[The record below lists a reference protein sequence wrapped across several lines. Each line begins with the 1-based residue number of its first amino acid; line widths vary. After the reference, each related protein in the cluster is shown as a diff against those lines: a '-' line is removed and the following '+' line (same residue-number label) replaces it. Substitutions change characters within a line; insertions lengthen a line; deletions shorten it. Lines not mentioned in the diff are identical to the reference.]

1 MPCGTHKR
9 GVEVEGNVNIAG
21 ISCNGK
27 VVETWLICAS
37 KVVIDARSRP
47 WRDGEVIV
55 TIAHEFGTS
64 GLRSRKDGDGI
75 DEKLQIR

>member
-1 MPCGTHKR
+1 MSGGAHKGDVGT
-9 GVEVEGNVNIAG
+9 EENVNIAG
-21 ISCNGK
+21 ILCNDE